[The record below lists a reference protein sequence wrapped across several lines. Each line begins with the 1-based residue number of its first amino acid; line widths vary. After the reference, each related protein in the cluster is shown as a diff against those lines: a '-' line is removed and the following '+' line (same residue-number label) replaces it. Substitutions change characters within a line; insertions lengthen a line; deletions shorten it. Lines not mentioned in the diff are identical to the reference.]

1 MKTILHIAKYYFPY
15 NGGIEA
21 VTRQLTEGLTDY
33 SNVVICFSGDR
44 ETAEE
49 LINGVKVYR
58 IGVQAKVLSQ
68 SIAVKYGRMLRHVI
82 NMYHPDLVHLHA
94 PNPFV
99 YPLVLRALPKQT
111 MLVLHWHSDI
121 LAKGVFYKMI
131 LPWENR
137 ILHRADLVLATSPVY
152 MEHSPQLMKVQNK
165 VRVLPNGI
173 IADEL
178 NPHKGDDKRIA
189 NIHKHY
195 SGKTLVLFV
204 GRHIP
209 YKGIEHLI
217 RAERYMKQNVQILI
231 AGTGPETEYY
241 RKLAIGRERITFLG
255 RLSVNDI
262 RCYYRAAEIFAF
274 PSINKA
280 EAFGVA
286 LAEAM
291 YCEAVPVTFTIPGS
305 GVNWV
310 TLNGQTGLEV
320 PLADD
325 VAFAKAIDKL
335 VADKQL
341 REQMA
346 RAAKERVEELFTDS
360 VVLQTARAIYNELI

>member
-1 MKTILHIAKYYFPY
+1 MKTILHITKYYYPY

-21 VTRQLTEGLTDY
+21 VTRQLVEGLTDY
-33 SNVVICFSGDR
+33 RNIVICFSSDR
-44 ETAEE
+44 ETVEE

-58 IGVQAKVLSQ
+58 IGVQATIRSQAISLQYGKKLKKVM
-68 SIAVKYGRMLRHVI
+68 K
-82 NMYHPDLVHLHA
+82 MYHPDLVHLHA

-121 LAKGVFYKMI
+121 LSKGLLYHMI

-137 ILHRADLVLATSPVY
+137 VLKRADLVLATSPIY
-152 MEHSPQLMKVQNK
+152 TEFSPQLKKVQNK
-165 VRVLPNGI
+165 VRVLPNGVLTDDLELRGN
-173 IADEL
+173 DE
-178 NPHKGDDKRIA
+178 KRIA
-189 NIHKHY
+189 EIRQHY
-195 SGKTLVLFV
+195 GNKPLVLFV

-217 RAERYMKQNVQILI
+217 RAERYMKQDVQILI

-241 RKLAIGRERITFLG
+241 RRLAMGRDRITFLG
-255 RLSVNDI
+255 RLSTNDV
-262 RCYYRAAEIFAF
+262 RRHYRAADVFAF
-274 PSINKA
+274 PSVNKA

-291 YCEAVPVTFTIPGS
+291 YCGAVPVTFTIPGS

-310 TLNGQTGLEV
+310 SLNGVTGIEV
-320 PLADD
+320 PLEDA
-325 VAFAKAIDKL
+325 VAFAKAVDTL
-335 VADKQL
+335 VADKKLHDQY
-341 REQMA
+341 A
-346 RAAKERVEELFTDS
+346 RAAKERVETMFTDA
-360 VVLQTARAIYNELI
+360 VILQTARTIYSEII

>member
-1 MKTILHIAKYYFPY
+1 MKTILHISKYYYPY

-21 VTRQLTEGLTDY
+21 VTRQLVEGLTDFR
-33 SNVVICFSGDR
+33 NVVICFSSDR
-44 ETAEE
+44 ETVEE

-58 IGVQAKVLSQ
+58 IGVQATLLSQ
-68 SIAVKYGRMLRHVI
+68 AISLQYGKKLRKLMKLI
-82 NMYHPDLVHLHA
+82 QPDLVHLHA

-121 LAKGVFYKMI
+121 LSKGVFYRMI

-137 ILHRADLVLATSPVY
+137 ILHRADLVLTTSPVY
-152 MEHSPQLMKVQNK
+152 MEYSPQLKKVQNK
-165 VRVLPNGI
+165 VRVLPNGVLT
-173 IADEL
+173 DDFE
-178 NPHKGDDKRIA
+178 PRKGDEKRIA
-189 NIHKHY
+189 TIRQHY
-195 SGKTLVLFV
+195 PDKALVLFV

-217 RAERYMKQNVQILI
+217 RAERYMKENVQILI
-231 AGTGPETEYY
+231 AGTGPDTEYY
-241 RKLAIGRERITFLG
+241 RKLADGRERITFLG
-255 RLSVNDI
+255 RLSTNDV
-262 RCYYRAAEIFAF
+262 RCHYRAADIFAF
-274 PSINKA
+274 PSVSKA

-310 TLNGQTGLEV
+310 SLNGETGIEV
-320 PLADD
+320 PLADA
-325 VAFAKAIDKL
+325 VAFAKAVDRL
-335 VADKQL
+335 VADNKL
-341 REQMA
+341 REQYAHAA
-346 RAAKERVEELFTDS
+346 RVRVEEMFTDS
-360 VVLQTARAIYNELI
+360 VVLQTARSIYNELI

>member
-1 MKTILHIAKYYFPY
+1 MKTILHIAKYYYPY

-21 VTRQLTEGLTDY
+21 VTRQLVEGLTDY
-33 SNVVICFSGDR
+33 RNIVICYSSDR
-44 ETAEE
+44 ETVEE

-58 IGVQAKVLSQ
+58 VGVQATILSQ
-68 SIAVKYGRMLRHVI
+68 AISLGYGKKLRKL
-82 NMYHPDLVHLHA
+82 MKQYQPDLVHLHA

-121 LAKGVFYKMI
+121 LSKGLFYHMI

-152 MEHSPQLMKVQNK
+152 TEYSPQLKKVQNK
-165 VRVLPNGI
+165 VRVLPNGVLTDDLMPHTG
-173 IADEL
+173 DE
-178 NPHKGDDKRIA
+178 KRIA
-189 NIHKHY
+189 KIRQTYN
-195 SGKTLVLFV
+195 GKPLVLFI

-217 RAERYMKQNVQILI
+217 RAERYIKQDVQILI

-241 RKLAIGRERITFLG
+241 RRLAMESERITFLG
-255 RLSVNDI
+255 RLSTNDV
-262 RCYYRAAEIFAF
+262 RCHLWAADIFAF
-274 PSINKA
+274 PSVSKA

-310 TLNGQTGLEV
+310 SLNGVTGIEV
-320 PLADD
+320 PLADS
-325 VAFAKAIDKL
+325 VAFARAVDTL
-335 VADKQL
+335 VENTKL
-341 REQMA
+341 REQYA
-346 RAAKERVEELFTDS
+346 HAAKSRVEQLFTDEQ
-360 VVLQTARAIYNELI
+360 VLETARSIYNEII